1 MSFLADKTK
10 NLVDLGKT
18 IKNKTQ
24 EYSTIAKLTLDIK
37 KFENEQEKSQIE
49 IGQYVLEKIKAGDTT
64 LELNDEKLTTHSGKI
79 KELDESIKEKKDA
92 IEEHKK
98 KAASES

>member
-1 MSFLADKTK
+1 MSFLADKTR
-10 NLVDLGKT
+10 NLVDVGKT

-24 EYSTIAKLTLDIK
+24 EYSTIAKLSLDIK

-49 IGQYVLEKIKAGDTT
+49 IGKYVLEKIKSGDST
-64 LELNDEKLTTHSGKI
+64 LELNDEKISEQAEKI
-79 KELDESIKEKKDA
+79 KELDESIKKVREE

-98 KAASES
+98 KAKEN